1 VRARTVLLGI
11 CAGLLLASPASAAFT
26 APELFVRLQRADITH
41 EPASDWIALA
51 AAPRLEYIGGFQ
63 IGYRLQPTGVNGNF
77 QTAALSITAVPDGQ
91 PTQPSNTPPYCVG
104 KNGTAGTITPV
115 GSEIQFEG
123 DGTYSFSVSLG
134 DTPGTGCVG
143 GPATTAASF
152 TVDVHVAPQ
161 LVGEPF
167 AFRAKPLSGNP
178 FVGIRAADPP
188 GGYGDNICALD
199 ATVQPDGSVTGRR
212 VVPDDPDPPRQTV
225 GTFPEPGDWACV
237 SRGVVEGVN
246 ESFERTFFGTPWSAS
261 LPVEVHS
268 DFRRVKTTIVGPRK
282 TRPTFDVEAEFPAA
296 SAGGKA
302 TLKLVRFVRCR
313 RSGYVFKKV
322 ANYTGAFDAKGH
334 AKFRVKR
341 PRKAPLGYFAAT
353 VAFRGTHF
361 VRASTDPNLMML
373 AATKRAISFVRPR
386 DYPRC

>member
-11 CAGLLLASPASAAFT
+11 CASLLLASPASAAFT
-26 APELFVRLQRADITH
+26 PPELFVRLQRADITH
-41 EPASDWIALA
+41 EPASDWIPLA
-51 AAPRLEYIGGFQ
+51 AAPRLDYIGGFQ

-77 QTAALSITAVPDGQ
+77 QTAALSITGVPDGQ
-91 PTQPSNTPPYCVG
+91 PTQPGNTPPYCVG
-104 KNGTAGTITPV
+104 KNGAEGTITPV

-134 DTPGTGCVG
+134 DTIGTGCVG

-161 LVGEPF
+161 LAGAPL
-167 AFRAKPLSGNP
+167 AFRAKPLPGDP
-178 FVGIRAADPP
+178 FVGVRAADPP
-188 GGYGDNICALD
+188 GGYGDNSCALD

-212 VVPDDPDPPRQTV
+212 VVPADAEPPRQTII
-225 GTFPEPGDWACV
+225 TFPEPGNWACV

-246 ESFERTFFGTPWSAS
+246 DSSERTFFGTPWSAP
-261 LPVEVHS
+261 LRFEVHS
-268 DFRRVKTTIVGPRK
+268 DFRRVQTTIIGPRR

-313 RSGYVFKKV
+313 RSGYLFKKV
-322 ANYTGAFDAKGH
+322 ASSKGAFDAKGH

-341 PRKAPLGYFAAT
+341 PRKTLGLYAAT
-353 VAFRGTHF
+353 VSFRGTHF
-361 VRASTDPNLMML
+361 VRVGTDPNLILL
-373 AATKRAISFVRPR
+373 ATTKRAIKFVKPR
-386 DYPRC
+386 NYPRC